1 MIKRRFEAKYKANE
15 LSRNP
20 NHPLAG
26 KMQQH
31 IDRLMQ
37 SRLDMTDDA
46 SRKRGL
52 PAEPT
57 DGLDNA
63 KRARLDAQMPPLLK
77 VPPLPPG
84 PASYQQ
90 LFSITDDAGLSNFDV
105 RQLPVDLL
113 VKILVPVLSRVDQ
126 SVMTQAV
133 DVCHQRTFR
142 HHNPVILTVV

>member
-1 MIKRRFEAKYKANE
+1 
-15 LSRNP
+15 
-20 NHPLAG
+20 
-26 KMQQH
+26 MQQH

-37 SRLDMTDDA
+37 SRLEMTDDA

-84 PASYQQ
+84 PTSYQQ
-90 LFSITDDAGLSNFDV
+90 LFSITEDAGLSNFDV
-105 RQLPVDLL
+105 KQLPVDLL
-113 VKILVPVLSRVDQ
+113 VKILVPVFSRVDQ

-133 DVCHQRTFR
+133 DVCYLRTMR
-142 HHNPVILTVV
+142 HYIPIILTVA

>member
-1 MIKRRFEAKYKANE
+1 MVKGSFEAKYKANG

-20 NHPLAG
+20 NHPLTG

-37 SRLDMTDDA
+37 SRLEVTDDA

-84 PASYQQ
+84 PTSYQQ
-90 LFSITDDAGLSNFDV
+90 LFSITEDAGLSNFDV
-105 RQLPVDLL
+105 KQLPVELL

-133 DVCHQRTFR
+133 DVCYQRTLRR
-142 HHNPVILTVV
+142 HD

>member
-1 MIKRRFEAKYKANE
+1 
-15 LSRNP
+15 
-20 NHPLAG
+20 
-26 KMQQH
+26 MQQY

-37 SRLDMTDDA
+37 SRLEVTDDA

-77 VPPLPPG
+77 IPPLPPG
-84 PASYQQ
+84 PTSYQQ
-90 LFSITDDAGLSNFDV
+90 LFSITEDAGLSNFDV
-105 RQLPVDLL
+105 KQLPVDLL
-113 VKILVPVLSRVDQ
+113 VKILVPLLSRVDQ

-133 DVCHQRTFR
+133 NVCYQRLFGQLNNT
-142 HHNPVILTVV
+142 NNI